1 MAASSNLS
9 IPSNLEPAYQE
20 CIQLARSHYENF
32 TVVARFLSKDVLPH
46 LSAIY
51 AYCRGVDDLGD
62 EAEGDRLV
70 LLEDWARDFEL
81 CYSGT
86 PEMQHIKALQH
97 TIHTYNIPPEPF
109 RMLTEANRMD
119 QRTQRYETFEELLN
133 YCNHSANPVGHL
145 YLYVLGYRD
154 EERHHL
160 SDFTCTGLQL
170 ANFWQDINRD
180 FAMGRIYLPK
190 EDMSR
195 FGYTEEDLASGVCNA
210 AFQELMAFQ
219 VERTRQY
226 FERGSPLVRMV
237 EGQARLHIKLFSL
250 GGLRVLDAI
259 HGQGYDVLSK
269 RPVVSRWR
277 KAWLLSKTL
286 LRMKLTRQI

>member
-1 MAASSNLS
+1 MASSSDLG
-9 IPSNLEPAYQE
+9 IPSNLEPAYQA
-20 CIQLARSHYENF
+20 CIHLARSHYENF
-32 TVVARFLSKDVLPH
+32 TVAARFLSQDVLPH
-46 LSAIY
+46 LSAVY

-62 EAEGDRLV
+62 EVEGDRLA
-70 LLEDWARDFEL
+70 LLEAWAADFEL

-86 PEMQHIKALQH
+86 PEMHHLKALQH
-97 TIHTYNIPPEPF
+97 TIHAYNIPPEPF
-109 RMLTEANRMD
+109 RKLTEANRMD
-119 QRTQRYETFEELLN
+119 QRTQRYETFEQLLN

-190 EDMSR
+190 EDMAR
-195 FGYTEEDLASGVCNA
+195 FGYTEEELKSGVCNG

-226 FERGSPLVRMV
+226 FKRGFPLVGMV
-237 EGQARLHIKLFSL
+237 EGEARLHIKLFSL

-259 HGQGYDVLSK
+259 RGQGYDVLSK
-269 RPVVSRWR
+269 RPIVSRWR
-277 KAWLLSKTL
+277 KAWLLFKTYIG
-286 LRMKLTRQI
+286 MKLTHQI

>member
-1 MAASSNLS
+1 MTSSRNLH
-9 IPSNLEPAYQE
+9 IPGNLEPAYQE

-32 TVVARFLSKDVLPH
+32 TVVTRLLSQDVLPH

-62 EAEGDRLV
+62 EVEGNRLN
-70 LLEDWARDFEL
+70 LLDDWARDFEL

-86 PEMQHIKALQH
+86 PEMHYLKALQH
-97 TIHTYNIPPEPF
+97 TIHAYNIPPEPF
-109 RMLTEANRMD
+109 RMLIEANRMD
-119 QRTQRYETFEELLN
+119 QRTQRYETFEALLN

-170 ANFWQDINRD
+170 ANFWQDVNRD
-180 FAMGRIYLPK
+180 FAMGRVYLPK
-190 EDMSR
+190 EDMDR

-210 AFQELMAFQ
+210 AFYDLMAFQ

-226 FERGSPLVRMV
+226 FERGSPLVGMV
-237 EGQARLHIKLFSL
+237 EGKARLHIKLFSL

-259 HGQGYDVLSK
+259 RGQGYDVLSK
-269 RPVVSRWR
+269 RPVVSGWR
-277 KAWLLSKTL
+277 KTWLFFKTL